1 MKLWTVIGMSVAA
14 TIVVPTALALP
25 PTAIQDSHDR
35 ADVPRSAYAG
45 NAIQDSHDRADVP
58 RSTYAGQVI
67 QDSHDRA
74 DVPRTPALVVSRDG
88 FDWGD
93 AAIGVVSG
101 MGFALLLAGL
111 AVLTVVT
118 RTKTRLSTR

>member
-25 PTAIQDSHDR
+25 PTA
-35 ADVPRSAYAG
+35 
-45 NAIQDSHDRADVP
+45 
-58 RSTYAGQVI
+58 I

>member
-25 PTAIQDSHDR
+25 PT
-35 ADVPRSAYAG
+35 
-45 NAIQDSHDRADVP
+45 AIQDSHDRADVP